1 MFRSLLP
8 LRCSG
13 FPVILASLI
22 THLLFESPAVL
33 VAVAL
38 LTAMMLL
45 FIGWRRASRGHLIM
59 AAWAGVAA
67 GAAWTFAALVTTDR
81 EWLIDQTRRLV
92 QLTAPLDEEQLKIL
106 IDPAAQ
112 FVSVVGQ
119 ACADRPHVLDRLV
132 SLVRRYPIESHSV
145 RQIGA
150 EVRGCESGASWL
162 KLRTKLAGPSLSG
175 GLEATGGMV
184 PSEWRL
190 DWQRQSGDVRW
201 RIVRIQCVRVLQMR
215 PECGPFFY
223 N

>member
-33 VAVAL
+33 VAVGL
-38 LTAMMLL
+38 LTAVMLL
-45 FIGWRRASRGHLIM
+45 FIGWRRASRGHLIA

-67 GAAWTFAALVTTDR
+67 GAVWTFAALVTTDR

-112 FVSVVGQ
+112 FVSVAGQ
-119 ACADRPHVLDRLV
+119 ACADRLHLLDRLV

-150 EVRGCESGASWL
+150 EIRG
-162 KLRTKLAGPSLSG
+162 
-175 GLEATGGMV
+175 
-184 PSEWRL
+184 
-190 DWQRQSGDVRW
+190 
-201 RIVRIQCVRVLQMR
+201 
-215 PECGPFFY
+215 
-223 N
+223 